1 MFDRIF
7 YGFLGVFTILL
18 LLVLVVTFGGSM
30 DNQETTQEITSFS
43 DLGCNDD
50 VYDYVDPDTGVHY
63 LIYTH
68 KAYNAGM
75 GGITPRLNPDGS
87 IMVDEVEGGDAD
99 GK

>member
-7 YGFLGVFTILL
+7 YCFLGVLTILV
-18 LLVLVVTFGGSM
+18 LLVLVVVFDGSKN
-30 DNQETTQEITSFS
+30 DQDTTQEITSLS
-43 DLGCNDD
+43 DLGCYDD
-50 VYDYVDPDTGVHY
+50 VYDYIDPDSGVHY

-87 IMVDEVEGGDAD
+87 IMIDSDIR
-99 GK
+99 K